1 MKVIIIGAN
10 GKIGRLTAQKMAL
23 SDQFEPTA
31 FIRKEEQKAYF
42 DSLGVTTVIASLE
55 STEQEIANVIKEFD
69 AVVFTAGSGGAT
81 GYDKTIEIDLFGAVK
96 AINAS
101 SKVGVKHFVMVSAA
115 YADVPEFWDKSGIKP
130 YYIAKHLA
138 DKELK
143 QSSLNYTIVRPVRLT
158 DDEEAGQIKVE
169 LNPENLNRE
178 IPRTAVAEVIL
189 KVLSTASSKNQILE
203 ISEGDLN
210 IDQAVDDYLS

>member
-42 DSLGVTTVIASLE
+42 DSIGVPTVITSLE
-55 STEQEIANVIKEFD
+55 STEQEIAKVIKGFD

-81 GYDKTIEIDLFGAVK
+81 GYDKTIEIDLYGAVK

-101 SKVGVKHFVMVSAA
+101 AEVSVNHFVMVSAA
-115 YADVPEFWDKSGIKP
+115 YADVPSFWEQSGIKA

-143 QSSLNYTIVRPVRLT
+143 QSGLNYTIVRPVRLT
-158 DDEEAGQIKVE
+158 DAEEAGQIKVE
-169 LNPENLNRE
+169 ANPENLNRE
-178 IPRTAVAEVIL
+178 IPRTAVADVIL
-189 KVLSTASSKNQILE
+189 NVLSNPSSKNKIVE
-203 ISEGDLN
+203 ISEGEGE
-210 IDQAVDDYLS
+210 IEQAVDDYLS